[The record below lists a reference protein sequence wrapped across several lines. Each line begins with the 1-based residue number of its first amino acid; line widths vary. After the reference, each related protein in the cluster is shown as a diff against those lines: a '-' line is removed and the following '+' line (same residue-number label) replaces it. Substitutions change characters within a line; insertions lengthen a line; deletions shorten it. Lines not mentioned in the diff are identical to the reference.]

1 MVEPQSSKLITR
13 VRFPSSPPYVPARPR
28 HLRATDPASS
38 CFPRRAGPPRRRH
51 RERARGCR
59 DIRSPERQPHDQ
71 PSLPFLEIPGR
82 LRSVEPDNE
91 TGKVHTMTDIQTAPK
106 TGSNA
111 DVAAGVAQYL
121 TPVVHELIALA
132 VNGKQAHWHVRGANF
147 IAVHELL
154 DEVVAHAQ
162 DWSDLAAERVVA
174 LGLPIDGRLATVAS
188 KTGAENPKLGFLP
201 YDEAIAGRRRP
212 DRRRDREGQRRD
224 RRSRRAR
231 PGEPGR
237 RDRDPP
243 RARQGPLVPLLAHRR
258 QVAMAG

>member
-1 MVEPQSSKLITR
+1 
-13 VRFPSSPPYVPARPR
+13 
-28 HLRATDPASS
+28 
-38 CFPRRAGPPRRRH
+38 
-51 RERARGCR
+51 
-59 DIRSPERQPHDQ
+59 
-71 PSLPFLEIPGR
+71 
-82 LRSVEPDNE
+82 
-91 TGKVHTMTDIQTAPK
+91 MTDIQTAPK

-188 KTGAENPKLGFLP
+188 KTAAENPKLGFIP
-201 YDEAIAGRRRP
+201 SDEAIAGLVDQIDVATENVNAAIDGLDELDPASQDVVIEIRRGLDK
-212 DRRRDREGQRRD
+212 DRWFLF
-224 RRSRRAR
+224 SHIA
-231 PGEPGR
+231 
-237 RDRDPP
+237 
-243 RARQGPLVPLLAHRR
+243 VK
-258 QVAMAG
+258 